1 MGRAALSLARA
12 ACAPLEK
19 YRRGLQVLVVPPP
32 PKKKEGTKSGQR
44 KKHTQ
49 KKWKISAERT
59 VPLPPL
65 LLSVKKMRSF
75 FLCEYMKCV
84 RWGQQLRRRRRKAT
98 RSSGFYTEEAGEM
111 GIPMNYYD
119 VVFTIV
125 SSSAV
130 RASSPEKKKSPMG
143 PFYYFAVV
151 LFESLPPLPTCV
163 PSIFPLLTCV

>member
-1 MGRAALSLARA
+1 
-12 ACAPLEK
+12 
-19 YRRGLQVLVVPPP
+19 
-32 PKKKEGTKSGQR
+32 
-44 KKHTQ
+44 
-49 KKWKISAERT
+49 
-59 VPLPPL
+59 
-65 LLSVKKMRSF
+65 
-75 FLCEYMKCV
+75 
-84 RWGQQLRRRRRKAT
+84 
-98 RSSGFYTEEAGEM
+98 M

-143 PFYYFAVV
+143 PFYYFEVV